1 MPFDSKNWRRKIMRI
16 LSFFLGVA
24 LIGNANAA
32 FEEIEGMATQMEL
45 LKACGKYRGAE
56 QARCDAAAQRRL
68 DRLAEEARQ
77 AAVREREGYE
87 GESCG
92 PRARSKHCQQ
102 LMQREQAQAQQK
114 KEEDRNNQL
123 ILADERWKKFDQQ
136 IRTSKQQFIESLA
149 RYRVLDVGLG
159 DSRSMVLQKLRAK
172 FPNKGMKP
180 DNYVL
185 VGSTSTCRAEA
196 DRATQGQYAA
206 DCVGT
211 EVGRENGQVFRRTME
226 VWLTDKGRAH
236 SIYYTQND
244 IQTGTD
250 AASCNVDGQ
259 QQLDGLVTRHGAPS
273 FRNSW
278 LLAWGPVV
286 PAEEVTRIRAI
297 PGFNFPPTAEPDIM
311 GSRGTQNREGNKKY
325 RFWDAGFAIT
335 MECSSS
341 GALTSRANLSLA
353 DLEQQ
358 DKSTQKF
365 VKPTF

>member
-1 MPFDSKNWRRKIMRI
+1 MKTLIPI
-16 LSFFLGVA
+16 LVGFA

-32 FEEIEGMATQMEL
+32 FEEIEGLTTQMEL
-45 LKACGKYRGAE
+45 LKACSKYRGAE
-56 QARCDAAAQRRL
+56 QTRCDAAAQNRL

-77 AAVREREGYE
+77 AAVREREGHE
-87 GESCG
+87 GETCG
-92 PRARSKHCQQ
+92 PRARSQHCQQ
-102 LMQREQAQAQQK
+102 QVRREQEQVQQK
-114 KEEDRNNQL
+114 KEEDRKNQL

-136 IRTSKQQFIESLA
+136 IRTSKRQFIESLA
-149 RYRVLDVGLG
+149 RYRVLDIGLG
-159 DSRSMVLQKLRAK
+159 DSRSTVLQKLQLK
-172 FPNKGMKP
+172 FPNRGMKP
-180 DNYVL
+180 DDYVL
-185 VGSTSTCRAEA
+185 VGSTSGCRSEA
-196 DRATQGQYAA
+196 DRAKQGQYAA

-211 EVGRENGQVFRRTME
+211 EVGRENGKVFRRTME
-226 VWLTDKGRAH
+226 VWLSDKGRAH

-259 QQLDGLVTRHGAPS
+259 QQFDALVTRYGAPS
-273 FRNSW
+273 FRNPW

-286 PAEEVTRIRAI
+286 PAEEVTRIRAV
-297 PGFNFPPTAEPDIM
+297 PGLNFPPTAEPDIM

-341 GALTSRANLSLA
+341 GALTSRANLSLS
-353 DLEQQ
+353 DLEKQ
-358 DKSTQKF
+358 DKSTKL